1 MLVSII
7 IPAYNAERTLGECLD
22 GCLAQGYPDTEIIV
36 VDDGSTDGTERV
48 ARARNVGYIR
58 QENGGPA
65 KARNTGAREAEGEV
79 IAFTDSDCIPEPN
92 WIEALVASLDEDT
105 AAVGGTYGIANPDST
120 LARFIHEEIAARH
133 SHFGEAVDFLGSF
146 NVAYKKAAFDAV
158 GGFDESFRIAS
169 AEDND
174 LAYRLSDRGGTLRF
188 TGEAVVCHHHPT
200 RLWPYLRTQMR
211 HGFWRMK
218 LYAKHPKRTKGDRY
232 ADRRE
237 FAGPP
242 LSLLLVFAIVI
253 HFATVINGGTL
264 TIDLPA
270 LRFENVFLLD
280 GALWLRW
287 CVVSGFPV
295 ILLAIV
301 YSILKGSLRKEL
313 LPRLGLINMF
323 RFIVMDILRDIA
335 RGIGLLRGVWTFLI
349 VRRETA

>member
-48 ARARNVGYIR
+48 ARARGVGYMR

-65 KARNTGAREAEGEV
+65 KARNTGARVAEGEV

-92 WIEALVASLDEDT
+92 WIEALVASLDED
-105 AAVGGTYGIANPDST
+105 AVAVGGTYGIANPDST
-120 LARFIHEEIAARH
+120 LARLIHEEISVRH
-133 SHFGEAVDFLGSF
+133 SHFGEVVDFLGSF
-146 NVAYKKAAFDAV
+146 NVAYKKAAFDGA

-174 LAYRLSDRGGTLRF
+174 LAYRLADHGGTLRF
-188 TGEAVVCHHHPT
+188 ARDAVVRHHHPT
-200 RLWPYLRTQMR
+200 RLWPYLKTQMR

-218 LYAKHPKRTKGDRY
+218 LYAKHPKRAKGDRY

-242 LSLLLVFAIVI
+242 LSLLLAFCILV
-253 HFATVINGGTL
+253 HFIAMAAGGSF
-264 TIDLPA
+264 TILELDMQDGSIIESWEYSHA
-270 LRFENVFLLD
+270 VASGIAVLL
-280 GALWLRW
+280 
-287 CVVSGFPV
+287 V
-295 ILLAIV
+295 AIV

-313 LPRLGLINMF
+313 LPRLGLVNMF
-323 RFIVMDILRDIA
+323 RFIMMDVLRDVA
-335 RGIGLLRGVWTFLI
+335 RGIGLLRGVWTFL
-349 VRRETA
+349 VLRRETA